1 METDSIS
8 RSASAITSLC
18 REIHALCDVLRG
30 TRAYMLL
37 CTAFPSEEPTE
48 PRRLME
54 ARLREQNCLYLLRER
69 RAQLIREM
77 GGMAT

>member
-1 METDSIS
+1 
-8 RSASAITSLC
+8 
-18 REIHALCDVLRG
+18 
-30 TRAYMLL
+30 MLL